1 MFTNTKGWLWQFES
15 DYTTHGLSFAARAA
29 ARKGVPMSM
38 TLEATRIL
46 KGAK

>member
-1 MFTNTKGWLWQFES
+1 MFTNTHGWLWQFES
-15 DYTTHGLSFAARAA
+15 DYNTHGLKFAATAA

-38 TLEATRIL
+38 TMQALNIL